1 MGFLADWAVWSQP
14 FSSHS
19 LAVSPGNSQGLI
31 SDTLALPGFKPSWHL
46 SYLIYHWEA
55 PFSSWQNSGFRSCL
69 GKKKSWLGSGKHH
82 VMTENMWLEMSW
94 NIRVPSPQP
103 QLEMSQLS
111 IQKSLLPLTQ
121 LEIVLNGKFPI
132 KNIRF
137 SSPQTW
143 LETVLTS
150 HQRNLFLVATDVTGN
165 VLTSHQKC
173 KDFIAINTARNCLN
187 FPSQISDFHHHKHD
201 WKCSKFLSEI
211 FSFVKVNK
219 DQNCPDFSSK

>member
-1 MGFLADWAVWSQP
+1 MLWLKICDWKCPEISVFLRHN
-14 FSSHS
+14 HS
-19 LAVSPGNSQGLI
+19 WKCPNC
-31 SDTLALPGFKPSWHL
+31 P
-46 SYLIYHWEA
+46 
-55 PFSSWQNSGFRSCL
+55 
-69 GKKKSWLGSGKHH
+69 
-82 VMTENMWLEMSW
+82 
-94 NIRVPSPQP
+94 
-103 QLEMSQLS
+103 
-111 IQKSLLPLTQ
+111 KSLLPLTQ

-187 FPSQISDFHHHKHD
+187 FPSKISDFHHHKHD